1 MTLMSSD
8 LQSDSDLDSIRNSCD
23 VFYQKILIFLKQHQ
37 NQRYNFIIIK
47 INIEILID
55 TRP

>member
-1 MTLMSSD
+1 MSSD

-37 NQRYNFIIIK
+37 NQRYNFIVIK